1 MKSWEALRVAGIGFL
16 VVASA
21 LAVVAAY
28 VCKAL
33 DVGTALVELAGVA
46 RAPRRSSRGMGGLE
60 AGGATGCR
68 DSRKPPDSVRLPSIP
83 GKEGPETGDC
93 ERKRC
98 EQVEFVEV
106 EREVG
111 ASSGLIMGD
120 LERGR

>member
-1 MKSWEALRVAGIGFL
+1 MKSWEVLRVAGIGFL

-28 VCKAL
+28 ACKAL
-33 DVGTALVELAGVA
+33 DVGTALVELVGVA
-46 RAPRRSSRGMGGLE
+46 RAPRRSGRGMGGLE
-60 AGGATGCR
+60 AGGAAGRR
-68 DSRKPPDSVRLPSIP
+68 DLRKPSDSACLASIL
-83 GKEGPETGDC
+83 GKEVPEACGCDQ
-93 ERKRC
+93 KRL

-111 ASSGLIMGD
+111 ASSDLLMRD

>member
-1 MKSWEALRVAGIGFL
+1 MKSWEVLRVAGTGLL

-33 DVGTALVELAGVA
+33 DVGTALVELTGVA
-46 RAPRRSSRGMGGLE
+46 RAPRRSSRGMGGCE
-60 AGGATGCR
+60 AGGAVRRR
-68 DSRKPPDSVRLPSIP
+68 DLRKPSDSVCLPSIP
-83 GKEGPETGDC
+83 GKEGPEVSDC

-111 ASSGLIMGD
+111 ASSGLLMRD